1 MNEKPLVSPVNEP
14 GCELLEEIA
23 RLRQEILDLSE
34 LVATDVLTGL
44 YNSRHFKNVL
54 QTEMDRSKRTSVPT
68 TLVMVDIDY
77 LKAIND
83 THGYEAGN
91 TVLQHIATALK
102 DEVRTTDIVC
112 RYVGGKFAIIF
123 PETHLRLAVKV
134 ADRIRR
140 TIAITPVPCNGE
152 YISISVSM
160 GASVY
165 IKTSML
171 EMIDF
176 VDSVNNYLYKAKQS
190 GRNCIRL
197 IDSTDLLI
205 VAEGIAD
212 ERGTLFNDE

>member
-1 MNEKPLVSPVNEP
+1 MIEKPLVSSVNEP
-14 GCELLEEIA
+14 DYELLDEIA

-44 YNSRHFKNVL
+44 YNYRHFKNVL
-54 QTEMDRSKRTSVPT
+54 QAEMDRSKRTSVPT

-91 TVLQHIATALK
+91 VVLQHIATVLK
-102 DEVRTTDIVC
+102 DEVRTTDVVC
-112 RYVGGKFAIIF
+112 RYGGGKFGMIF
-123 PETHLRLAVKV
+123 PETYLWLAVKV
-134 ADRIRR
+134 ADRIRAA
-140 TIAITPVPCNGE
+140 IAITPIPCNGE
-152 YISISVSM
+152 HISVSVSM

-171 EMIDF
+171 EVVDF
-176 VDSVNNYLYKAKQS
+176 VDSVNKYLYEAKQS

-197 IDSTDLLI
+197 IDSTDLRI
-205 VAEGIAD
+205 VADGIAD
-212 ERGTLFNDE
+212 ERGALFNDE